1 MKTFTINNQQK
12 WLRFLL
18 PFPLGVVAYVLIL
31 LVFDTLNQFSS
42 NFFSQEVAVTTMLT
56 FILFESLRALLKL
69 IDKRFPLM
77 EKLKTNA
84 ESTVDSKE
92 ISHSMR
98 IVLIPFICLVLSV
111 LLISLLVGVYFRF
124 VLFIS
129 DFGTELIVFNS
140 VYGVMAILYAIIHV
154 STSFLAVHKQIHY
167 KQEKDLRK
175 GMETDLEKFKMQINP
190 KLLYDGLENLISIV
204 HSQPRL
210 AEHFVNHLSKIYRY
224 NLDNRHVELVELQQ
238 ELQLSQSLLHILN
251 VKHTNTITFEARLS
265 DDWMYRQ
272 IIPCTLSS
280 LIQELVSRSIINE
293 YQPMHIILEGKGD
306 NLTFSCRHN
315 PKIGLNGNSDWNL
328 TLINKAY
335 SFFSDRKQ
343 LEISYN
349 NQQIHINIPL
359 FEIEEE

>member
-1 MKTFTINNQQK
+1 
-12 WLRFLL
+12 
-18 PFPLGVVAYVLIL
+18 
-31 LVFDTLNQFSS
+31 
-42 NFFSQEVAVTTMLT
+42 VAVTTLLT
-56 FILFESLRALLKL
+56 FILFESLRVLLRQ

-77 EKLKTNA
+77 EKLKTS
-84 ESTVDSKE
+84 EDSNSGTKE

-98 IVLIPFICLVLSV
+98 IVLIPFICLVISV
-111 LLISLLVGVYFRF
+111 LLISILVSVYFRF
-124 VLFIS
+124 ALIIN

-154 STSFLAVHKQIHY
+154 STSFLSVHKQIHY

-190 KLLYDGLENLISIV
+190 RLLYDGLENLISIV

-238 ELQLSQSLLHILN
+238 ELQLTKSLLHILN
-251 VKHTNTITFEARLS
+251 VKHNNAITFEPRLS
-265 DDWMYRQ
+265 DDWLNRQ

-293 YQPMHIILEGKGD
+293 YQPIHIILERNGD
-306 NLTFSCRHN
+306 GLTFSCRHN
-315 PKIGLNGNSDWNL
+315 PKIGLNGNSEWNL
-328 TLINKAY
+328 SLINKAY
-335 SFFSDRKQ
+335 SFFSDNKQ
-343 LEISYN
+343 LEITHN